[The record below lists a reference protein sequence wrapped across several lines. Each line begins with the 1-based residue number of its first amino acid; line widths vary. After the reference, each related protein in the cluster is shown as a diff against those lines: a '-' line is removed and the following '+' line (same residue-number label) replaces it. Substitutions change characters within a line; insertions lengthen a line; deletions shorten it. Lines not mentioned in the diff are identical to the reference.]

1 MITEKVAA
9 LAEAQ
14 IAATVATLQRQQETS
29 QRQQETSHR
38 EESIS
43 RLCEA
48 GSSQQAKVIEVAR
61 SEGQKPEC
69 TSSEA

>member
-29 QRQQETSHR
+29 HR

-43 RLCEA
+43 RLCEV

>member
-29 QRQQETSHR
+29 HR
-38 EESIS
+38 DESIS
-43 RLCEA
+43 RLCEV
-48 GSSQQAKVIEVAR
+48 GSSRQAKVIEVAR

>member
-29 QRQQETSHR
+29 HR

-43 RLCEA
+43 RLFEA